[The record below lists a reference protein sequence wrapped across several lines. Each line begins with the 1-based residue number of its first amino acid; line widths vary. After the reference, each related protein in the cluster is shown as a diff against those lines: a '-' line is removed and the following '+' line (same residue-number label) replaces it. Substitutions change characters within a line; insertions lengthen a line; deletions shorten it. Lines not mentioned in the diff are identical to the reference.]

1 MTDNPSAPAEAPA
14 PDKEFMATLAKG
26 LAVLSAFGRQRPTMT
41 LSEAAAAADLSRAAA
56 RRVLRTLAGL
66 GYVVQDG
73 RHFRLSPKILDLGF
87 AYLSAQ
93 SWIERAQPLLK
104 ELSERLHESSA
115 AAILEGTDIVYVAR
129 VPTRRLMA
137 SVLTVG
143 SRLPAFHTA
152 LGRCLLG
159 FLDDAEIWRRLRTV
173 RIEAYTRATIIDPQA
188 LLERVRA
195 DRDQGF
201 AIVDEELESGLR
213 SIAVPVTGRDGE
225 VLGAVDISTHAQ
237 RITRGELRETF
248 LPALTAAAGQIAQVG

>member
-1 MTDNPSAPAEAPA
+1 
-14 PDKEFMATLAKG
+14 
-26 LAVLSAFGRQRPTMT
+26 
-41 LSEAAAAADLSRAAA
+41 
-56 RRVLRTLAGL
+56 
-66 GYVVQDG
+66 
-73 RHFRLSPKILDLGF
+73 
-87 AYLSAQ
+87 
-93 SWIERAQPLLK
+93 
-104 ELSERLHESSA
+104 
-115 AAILEGTDIVYVAR
+115 
-129 VPTRRLMA
+129 
-137 SVLTVG
+137 VLTVG